1 MIESA
6 LFLALIGIVAIVVM
20 TALGGHA
27 NNVFSNVSRAI
38 ASGSGSGSG
47 SGSDTNLGSGSQE
60 ARP

>member
-47 SGSDTNLGSGSQE
+47 SDTNLGSGSQE